1 MKGQICTLFFII
13 KKLDDF
19 KTNSFIKININS
31 NIFNL
36 DKNIHEFKTDNKKI
50 RKFIILII
58 IIALLVFG
66 TIFVIKSKK
75 IKKLFKKR
83 IEDDIEMKEIE
94 EPLDINKK

>member
-31 NIFNL
+31 NIYSL
-36 DKNIHEFKTDNKKI
+36 DKNIHELKSDSKKI
-50 RKFIILII
+50 RNFIILMI
-58 IIALLVFG
+58 IIALLMFG
-66 TIFVIKSKK
+66 TIFAIKSNK

-83 IEDDIEMKEIE
+83 IEDDIEMKQIE
-94 EPLDINKK
+94 EPLGIN